1 MKKSVVASNSR
12 PASGAAAR
20 SSGRKGFAREPLVFL
35 LAALS
40 VYMSLALL
48 SYHHDDPSWS
58 HSGPGT
64 VQNLGGVVGAHFAD
78 IGMQLFGLFAYM
90 LPLGVALGAI
100 MFYREGTN
108 AGYEA
113 HFARRMLGFVFI
125 ASAGGALLHYFW
137 PVDWWMLPAT
147 GAGGLWGSLLGDVS
161 ARYLHQIGASV
172 FFLALLIAGISLAL
186 NRSLPQL
193 LEHARQTLAARPR
206 VPRDTSPSPLARFK
220 AVPPLG
226 RLRGLFSGLKLPS
239 REKAEEPFVKTAAAP
254 RAPRPEPAMLASAP
268 FEEHLEAEII
278 PAAVAA
284 PPTVRPAP
292 PPRSHAAP
300 RQETFSELGLP
311 SLAMLDEAEGPG
323 EMESDAV
330 LAQRSRFLEEKLAD
344 FGVSVRV
351 VAVHPGPVITRFE
364 IEPGPGVKVS
374 QVSNLSKDLARSL
387 SAISVRVVETI
398 PGKSVMGIEIP
409 NAKRS
414 IVRLREV
421 FDSAAFDR
429 SESMVTLALGKD
441 INGIPVAADLARMPH
456 LLVAGTTGSGKSV
469 AVNAM
474 ILSILYKARADQV
487 RMIMVD
493 PKMLELSVYEGI
505 PHLLAPVVTDM
516 KEAANAL
523 RWSVAEME
531 RRYKLMA
538 SVGVR
543 NLAGFNRKVNE
554 AIAAGEPLYDS
565 TTAIGVESAPPL
577 EPLPV
582 IVVLIDELADLMM
595 VVGKQVEDLITR
607 LAQKARAAGIHLI
620 MATQRPSVD
629 VITGLIKANV
639 PTRVAFQVSS
649 KIDSRTILDQGGAEQ
664 LLGHGDMLYL
674 PPGTGHPVRVH
685 GAFVSDEEIHR
696 VVGFL
701 RSQGQPEYIE
711 SILKSSDDEGSSE
724 DGDEG
729 GEQDPLYDSAVAIV
743 TQSGKA
749 STSMVQ
755 RKLRVGYNRAARMV
769 EEMERAGIVGPL
781 QSNGSREVY
790 APPPPID

>member
-12 PASGAAAR
+12 PASGAVTR

-40 VYMSLALL
+40 VYMTLALL
-48 SYHHDDPSWS
+48 SYHRDDPSWS

-78 IGMQLFGLFAYM
+78 IGMQLFGLFAFL
-90 LPLGVALGAI
+90 LPLGIALGAI
-100 MFYREGTN
+100 MLYRES
-108 AGYEA
+108 AIPGYEA
-113 HFARRMLGFVFI
+113 RFARRMLGFVFI

-172 FFLALLIAGISLAL
+172 FFLALLLGGISLAL

-193 LEHARQTLAARPR
+193 LEHARDTLARQRAPR
-206 VPRDTSPSPLARFK
+206 KASTHSLAHIN
-220 AVPPLG
+220 AGHLLG
-226 RLRGLFSGLKLPS
+226 RLRGLFAGLNLPS
-239 REKAEEPFVKTAAAP
+239 REKAQEPFIKTAAAP
-254 RAPRPEPAMLASAP
+254 SGPRAEPAMLASAP

-278 PAAVAA
+278 PSPIAT
-284 PPTVRPAP
+284 PPTVRAAP
-292 PPRSHAAP
+292 PPPRTHAAP

-311 SLAMLDEAEGPG
+311 SLAMLDESEGPG

-364 IEPGPGVKVS
+364 IEPGPGVKVN

-409 NAKRS
+409 NAMRS

-543 NLAGFNRKVNE
+543 NLAGFNKKVNE

-701 RSQGQPEYIE
+701 RSQGKPEYIE
-711 SILKSSDDEGSSE
+711 SILKSADDEGAGE
-724 DGDEG
+724 DGEEG

-790 APPPPID
+790 APPPPND